1 MANEYVSEAIVLEKE
16 PQGEL
21 DERVAVFTRN
31 LGKFSAKVK
40 SSRKITSKLSPHLEP
55 GNFIRVRMIEKGSL
69 QVVDALKRGKLSGP
83 PDFFYLLGRVLVEG
97 EPDELL
103 WATLL
108 AGEKDWGKILAILG
122 WDPEH
127 ASCEHCGRGEV
138 FAFHIG
144 SQNFFCGPCSVR
156 SRGEKIELA

>member
-1 MANEYVSEAIVLEKE
+1 MNEYVSDAIVLEKE

-21 DERVAVFTRN
+21 DERVAVFART

-55 GNFIRVRMIEKGSL
+55 GNFIRVRMIEKGNM
-69 QVVDALKRGKLSGP
+69 QIVDALKQHKISGP
-83 PDFFYLLGRVLVEG
+83 PDFFYLLGRVLADG
-97 EPDELL
+97 EPDENL
-103 WATLL
+103 WSTLIS
-108 AGEKDWGKILAILG
+108 GEKNWKKILGILG

-138 FAFHIG
+138 FAFHVA
-144 SQNFFCGPCSVR
+144 SQNFFCGPCSNR
-156 SRGEKIELA
+156 SRGEMIELV